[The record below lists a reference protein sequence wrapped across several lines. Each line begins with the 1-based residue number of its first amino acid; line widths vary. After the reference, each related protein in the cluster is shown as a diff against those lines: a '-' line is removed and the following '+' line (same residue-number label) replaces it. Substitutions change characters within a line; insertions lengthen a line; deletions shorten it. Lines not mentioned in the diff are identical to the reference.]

1 MRFIP
6 WRGVRRICAMMDPH
20 TKNVWLIRH
29 AESIGNAGLV
39 TSRPDT
45 IPLTG
50 KGIEQALYLADSFT
64 QAPALIVTSPYIRTQ
79 QSAKPTIRR
88 FPTARHEQWEVQEFT
103 YLSPER
109 YRDTT
114 AADRAPFV
122 ESYWSRCDPHYIDGE
137 GAESFA
143 DFIRRVQQAI
153 DGLWTCESEFVAVF
167 GHGLFLRAMIWRML
181 SGEQPVNA
189 TTMLYFRRLLV
200 ETAMPNTAI
209 TKVDI
214 LANVQEA
221 RISNI
226 ITDHLPSQ
234 LITY

>member
-6 WRGVRRICAMMDPH
+6 WQGVRRICAMMELR

-64 QAPALIVTSPYIRTQ
+64 QAPELIVTSPYIRTQ
-79 QSAKPTIRR
+79 QSARPTIRR
-88 FPTARHEQWEVQEFT
+88 FPTARQEQWEVQEFT
-103 YLSPER
+103 YLSPAR

-114 AADRAPFV
+114 AADRSPFV
-122 ESYWSRCDPHYIDGE
+122 EAYWSRCDPHHIDGE

-143 DFIRRVQQAI
+143 DFIRRVQLAI
-153 DGLWTCESEFVAVF
+153 DGLWTCQSEFVAVF
-167 GHGLFLRAMIWRML
+167 GHGLFLRAMIWWML
-181 SGEQPVNA
+181 FGAQPVNA

-200 ETAMPNTAI
+200 ATAMPNTAI
-209 TKVDI
+209 TKVDL

-221 RISNI
+221 RISDI
-226 ITDHLPSQ
+226 ITAHLPSQ